1 MQDYLQKFSNME
13 QTFKRLAEINRISD
27 MLHSDDPEMQ
37 NLGMCIVFPD
47 RTLDFNSPSREYILS
62 MAGMTIA
69 IEAYQ
74 LGMEAGSVQKILNNE
89 ERTKQ
94 CRSKKTTPLFYQQQ
108 HQTGESRE
116 EADSD

>member
-1 MQDYLQKFSNME
+1 MQDYLQKFNKME
-13 QTFKRLAEINRISD
+13 QELKRLAEINRLSD

-37 NLGMCIVFPD
+37 NLGLCLVFPEKEV
-47 RTLDFNSPSREYILS
+47 DFNSPGREYMLS
-62 MAGMTIA
+62 MANMSLA
-69 IEAYQ
+69 MDAYT
-74 LGMEAGSVQKILNNE
+74 LGVKIGSVIKIKQNE

-116 EADSD
+116 ETDSD